1 MMQFGKQ
8 RPGSRD
14 DEPNTVRRILRLCAG
29 RRLQFSA
36 LHCRWP
42 SPRPS
47 PRRWWWTSSPA
58 GIADVG
64 ERAAATGPGD
74 ATLRERMVVC
84 CLRRSRHV
92 PPFEPR
98 RSTAVPVGC
107 RLILRGSISH
117 FSLAVWKT
125 TEDIEGRM
133 AARGILDR
141 TWVGTC
147 EPKRQECDRRTDS
160 GDRGTIERCERGGSR
175 QYKRET
181 LRYRRPL
188 PRTGTHTMFL
198 GWQASHLNSALNDYG

>member
-107 RLILRGSISH
+107 RLILRGSISRSQCGRRRRTSRGGWRREA
-117 FSLAVWKT
+117 FST
-125 TEDIEGRM
+125 
-133 AARGILDR
+133 ARGSARASRSGRNVTDGR
-141 TWVGTC
+141 TPGTAERLKDAREGVHVSTNVKRYVIDVLYR
-147 EPKRQECDRRTDS
+147 EPTP
-160 GDRGTIERCERGGSR
+160 IRC
-175 QYKRET
+175 
-181 LRYRRPL
+181 
-188 PRTGTHTMFL
+188 FL
-198 GWQASHLNSALNDYG
+198 GGKLRT